1 MIWML
6 ERACRSNSSSTAAIS
21 LWIERKICCA
31 VICISREEGAERMF
45 AILIRS
51 VVCELHVNAE
61 IVIAQRRY
69 DVLQNIAITARDAHR
84 VALNRS
90 LYFELR
96 VL

>member
-1 MIWML
+1 
-6 ERACRSNSSSTAAIS
+6 
-21 LWIERKICCA
+21 
-31 VICISREEGAERMF
+31 MF